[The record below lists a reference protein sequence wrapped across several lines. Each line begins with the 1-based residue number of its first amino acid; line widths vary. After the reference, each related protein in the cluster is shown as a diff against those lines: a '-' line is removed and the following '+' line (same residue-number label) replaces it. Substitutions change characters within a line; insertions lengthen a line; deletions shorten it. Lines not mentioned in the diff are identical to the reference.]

1 MNILYYII
9 IFLIAIT
16 VILVVYIIKKF
27 NDKERKFYELNV
39 EKLEEDRKKISFL
52 KSLEYS
58 KKELEEF
65 DVIGNPFSELYLAR
79 KDLFRTDLVKVSLH
93 NLNPETIKRLL
104 LREYT
109 SEIARKRREDYL
121 I

>member
-1 MNILYYII
+1 MNILYQII
-9 IFLIAIT
+9 IFLIV
-16 VILVVYIIKKF
+16 VIIVLIIYIIQNF
-27 NDKERKFYELNV
+27 NSGKRKFYERNI
-39 EKLEEDRKKISFL
+39 EKLEEAKKKISFL

-65 DVIGNPFSELYLAR
+65 NVIGNSFSELYLAR

-104 LREYT
+104 LGEYT
-109 SEIARKRREDYL
+109 LEITKIRNNL
-121 I
+121 

>member
-9 IFLIAIT
+9 IFLIAII
-16 VILVVYIIKKF
+16 VILVTYIIRKF
-27 NDKERKFYELNV
+27 NDGKRKFYELNS
-39 EKLEEDRKKISFL
+39 EKLEEARKKISFL
-52 KSLEYS
+52 KSLENS

-93 NLNPETIKRLL
+93 NLNPETIKKLL

>member
-9 IFLIAIT
+9 IFLIVIT

-65 DVIGNPFSELYLAR
+65 DVIGNSFSELYLAR
-79 KDLFRTDLVKVSLH
+79 KDIYRADLVKVSLH
-93 NLNPETIKRLL
+93 NLNPETIKGLL
-104 LREYT
+104 LRAYT
-109 SEIARKRREDYL
+109 LEISRIRNNL
-121 I
+121 

>member
-9 IFLIAIT
+9 IFLIAII
-16 VILVVYIIKKF
+16 VILVTYIIRKF
-27 NDKERKFYELNV
+27 NDGKRKFYELNS

-65 DVIGNPFSELYLAR
+65 DVIGNSFSELYLAR
-79 KDLFRTDLVKVSLH
+79 KDLLRTDLVKVSLR
-93 NLNPETIKRLL
+93 NLNPETVKRLL
-104 LREYT
+104 LGEYT
-109 SEIARKRREDYL
+109 LEITRIRNN
-121 I
+121 

>member
-9 IFLIAIT
+9 IFLIVII

-39 EKLEEDRKKISFL
+39 EKLEEARKKTSFL
-52 KSLEYS
+52 KSLENS

-65 DVIGNPFSELYLAR
+65 DVIGNSSSELYLAR
-79 KDLFRTDLVKVSLH
+79 KDIYRVDLVKVSLH

-104 LREYT
+104 LRAYT
-109 SEIARKRREDYL
+109 LEIARIRNNL
-121 I
+121 

>member
-1 MNILYYII
+1 MII
-9 IFLIAIT
+9 
-16 VILVVYIIKKF
+16 VILVVCIIKKF
-27 NDKERKFYELNV
+27 NDKERKFYELNI
-39 EKLEEDRKKISFL
+39 EKLEEARKKIGFL

-58 KKELEEF
+58 KKELENF
-65 DVIGNPFSELYLAR
+65 DVVGNPYSELYLAR

-93 NLNPETIKRLL
+93 NLNPETIKKLL